1 MLRIALSLMIAAMVG
16 AGVVPMASTG
26 APRALACTGGL
37 SIEFAAGSSII
48 VVGDAI
54 VVGDDVNRA
63 PTLTPT
69 ATATVTPVPSPT
81 SIFRPGIGRAATP
94 VSPPPGGGPTYPAGA
109 RGTPEGFSLSGYGV
123 TLRVVANYGGAHPEL
138 SGGAIVNVD
147 AETRQG
153 IERELREYEAGTGG
167 ISSCPIAAFVPKYT
181 EGARYLVFAG
191 HPDIPEAGWFTTY
204 RVRVE
209 GGDVV
214 LGGATIPAS
223 DAVALYMTAAQYH
236 RYFAGVAA
244 EVEDEYDDAHIT
256 ADRVPLTSV
265 LRYAASI
272 SGSAVKIAP
281 PDTGSAGLLD
291 PTSGG

>member
-63 PTLTPT
+63 PTVTPT
-69 ATATVTPVPSPT
+69 ATFTASPSPT
-81 SIFRPGIGRAATP
+81 RTPIFARGTAEPTP
-94 VSPPPGGGPTYPAGA
+94 ASPPNGDGA
-109 RGTPEGFSLSGYGV
+109 TFPIGVSGTPEGFSLSGYGV

-138 SGGAIVNVD
+138 AGGAIVNVD

-153 IERELREYEAGTGG
+153 IERALREYEAGTGG

-209 GGDVV
+209 GGDAV
-214 LGGATIPAS
+214 LGGPTIPAS

-244 EVEDEYDDAHIT
+244 EVEDEYDYAHIT

-272 SGSAVKIAP
+272 NGSAVRIAP

-291 PTSGG
+291 PTAGG